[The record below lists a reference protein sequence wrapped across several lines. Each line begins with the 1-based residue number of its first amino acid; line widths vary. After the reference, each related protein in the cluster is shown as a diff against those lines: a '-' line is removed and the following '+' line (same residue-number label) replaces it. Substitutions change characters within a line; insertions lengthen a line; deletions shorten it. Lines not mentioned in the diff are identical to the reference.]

1 VSDPGDGIG
10 SKKKRGGAC
19 CIKFIV
25 DNTLGGAM
33 RGRAPGSPAST
44 VPRAPHVVAQSR
56 RVSKS
61 CERKAHGRRCAGAPS
76 TIGRASG
83 LDVASIADRLLL
95 RAVARHVSHGTMV
108 TYVTI
113 ARSYRAR
120 FDRPGGVLLY
130 VPGTCD
136 DGSGVALTT
145 GGTAMRRPLR
155 SAGAYALVG
164 RPSNI
169 AFTRHAWPSD
179 RRVTLFGSFTV

>member
-1 VSDPGDGIG
+1 MSDPGDGFG

-19 CIKFIV
+19 CIKFII

-33 RGRAPGSPAST
+33 RVRAPGSPASI
-44 VPRAPHVVAQSR
+44 VPRAPHVVAPSR

-61 CERKAHGRRCAGAPS
+61 CERKAHGRRCAGASP
-76 TIGRASG
+76 TIGRVSG
-83 LDVASIADRLLL
+83 LDVASGAERRVLHK
-95 RAVARHVSHGTMV
+95 VAGHVTHGITV

-113 ARSYRAR
+113 TGSYRAR
-120 FDRPGGVLLY
+120 FDRPGAVLLY
-130 VPGTCD
+130 VSGTCD

-145 GGTAMRRPLR
+145 RGTAMRRPLR

-179 RRVTLFGSFTV
+179 RRVTPSGSFTV